1 MKFLTISSVKD
12 IAYTLPPS
20 VSRQL
25 LEASFDG
32 MKQQMKAGKILEAY
46 ALAGWDRYMVIS
58 EYDSA
63 EEVFQTLTA
72 MPIGNYM
79 DFEVYPLASF
89 DEAMKGVLESVKA
102 AEKMMPGTPR

>member
-46 ALAGWDRYMVIS
+46 ALAGWSRYIVIS
-58 EYDSA
+58 EGDSA
-63 EEVFQTLTA
+63 EEISQRIISNPVGGF
-72 MPIGNYM
+72 MN
-79 DFEVYPLASF
+79 FEVYPLAGF
-89 DEAMKGVLESVKA
+89 DETMKAIIESMKA
-102 AEKMMPGTPR
+102 AEKMMPGPPR